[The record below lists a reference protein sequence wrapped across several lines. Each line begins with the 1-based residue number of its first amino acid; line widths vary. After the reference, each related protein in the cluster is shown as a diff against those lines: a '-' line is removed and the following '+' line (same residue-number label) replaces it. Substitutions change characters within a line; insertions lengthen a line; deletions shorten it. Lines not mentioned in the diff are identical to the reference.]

1 VLESPPG
8 LKEVDYNSGDTDEL
22 LRRLANNGVA
32 KQRSSPRKGS
42 RSPKLPKASKS
53 NNSANKRQNK
63 KRRDKKNRKA
73 KRNDSVASAASGRR
87 STRRSDESDPATGGS
102 SQLLG
107 LGVFGDMRKFFD
119 ELRTNLPD
127 SSKDQYETVLSNGLN
142 QRINPIESEQPELE
156 EFPNYQALRSDLSS
170 GAETERRQSRL
181 RGFVS
186 MTEPLRKS
194 RHNQYD
200 PALLWTGLGWSLRD
214 WKKKNKKKQMET
226 IPLQT
231 TILDWIQS
239 S

>member
-1 VLESPPG
+1 MVLESPPG

-107 LGVFGDMRKFFD
+107 LGKPTIR
-119 ELRTNLPD
+119 P
-127 SSKDQYETVLSNGLN
+127 N
-142 QRINPIESEQPELE
+142 QLTP
-156 EFPNYQALRSDLSS
+156 
-170 GAETERRQSRL
+170 
-181 RGFVS
+181 FVS
-186 MTEPLRKS
+186 VGSLPKETHGNLVF
-194 RHNQYD
+194 D
-200 PALLWTGLGWSLRD
+200 PSTNCFRIRSFF
-214 WKKKNKKKQMET
+214 QH
-226 IPLQT
+226 
-231 TILDWIQS
+231 
-239 S
+239 